1 VASESAW
8 EIAERAA
15 SVLAPETDLIED
27 QDVANLGGALALALR
42 EALGNSSSTVGAVL
56 NFASDIA
63 RIPPAAL
70 AAGLGVEVPPPVEL
84 NPRDRRFADPAWSSN
99 SLFSALRMAYLATGQ
114 FTDQLVSAANLDE
127 QTDARARL
135 AAGLVLDTFAPTN
148 FLLTNP
154 AVLKHAFDTSGLSIL
169 KGVRNFVSDLMN
181 NGGRPRQVDTTPF
194 IKGKN
199 LAATPC
205 KVVYRNEIME
215 LLQYLPQTEQVHA
228 VPLLF
233 SPPWINKYYIMD
245 LAPGRSFIEWA
256 IAHERTVFAI
266 SYLNPPAEMSEVTMD
281 DYLIHGPETA
291 LAVVREIT
299 GAARAAVLGLCL
311 GGAMTAIA
319 AAYLNAADDS
329 QIGTITLLNTLLD
342 YSKPGPLAV
351 FTDEQAV
358 SRVEKQMAKK
368 GQLAGPSMA
377 GTFDLLRAND
387 LIFNYVV
394 SNWLMGQDPPAF
406 DMLAWNADSTRMPA
420 AMHSFYLRS
429 FYVENKLAG
438 GELKIAGQTIDL
450 STIKQPAYVVGA
462 QNDHIVL
469 WDAAYAA
476 TRLLGGPVRFVVSN
490 GGHIAAMVNP
500 PSPKAWYLAADHNPP
515 TPDEWRS
522 LATKHAQSWWEDWR
536 TWSTRYAGELA
547 DPPPLGSTQHP
558 VLYDGPGNYVNS

>member
-27 QDVANLGGALALALR
+27 QDVANLSRALALALR
-42 EALGNSSSTVGAVL
+42 KALGNGSSTLGAVL

-63 RIPPAAL
+63 RIPPAAFGV
-70 AAGLGVEVPPPVEL
+70 GLGVEVAPPVEF

-99 SLFSALRMAYLATGQ
+99 SLFSALRMAYFAAGQ

-135 AAGLVLDTFAPTN
+135 AAELVLDTFAPTN

-154 AVLKHAFDTSGLSIL
+154 AALKHAFDTSGVSIL
-169 KGVRNFVSDLMN
+169 KGVRNFVSDLVN

-256 IAHERTVFAI
+256 IAHKRTVFAI
-266 SYLNPPAEMSEVTMD
+266 SYLNPSAEMSEVTMD

-299 GAARAAVLGLCL
+299 GAATADVLGLCL

-319 AAYLNAADDS
+319 AAYFNAADDS
-329 QIGTITLLNTLLD
+329 RIGTITLLNTLLD

-358 SRVEKQMAKK
+358 SRVEKQMTKK
-368 GQLAGPSMA
+368 GQLAGRSMA

-429 FYVENKLAG
+429 FYVENKLARG
-438 GELKIAGQTIDL
+438 DLKIAGQTIDL

-522 LATKHAQSWWEDWR
+522 LATKHAESWWEDW
-536 TWSTRYAGELA
+536 TIWSTRYAGELA

-558 VLYDGPGNYVNS
+558 VLYDGPGNYVNT